1 MTKQKQDK
9 PEKKVHY
16 EFPPNFAGMVDGDN
30 EAPYLVNKA
39 PSDQYHTKNPEGG
52 NLEGAITI
60 EKLISTKELLDILT
74 SDNRD
79 EGERRLIE
87 VCNREPGKSQTE

>member
-1 MTKQKQDK
+1 MQEDKFTELALDALVCRDEQQKEKLWQEALALEEDRLTKQKQDK

-52 NLEGAITI
+52 T
-60 EKLISTKELLDILT
+60 
-74 SDNRD
+74 
-79 EGERRLIE
+79 
-87 VCNREPGKSQTE
+87 